1 MVDFEL
7 STFKSLH
14 PDASEPTGL
23 LRNEEDEREREK
35 TVISSL
41 LSRVAGGR
49 SNGKYF
55 ISARVELG
63 WGGMKCMC
71 ICV

>member
-23 LRNEEDEREREK
+23 LRNEEDERERERK
-35 TVISSL
+35 RLFLAYCPELLVGEVMENILSL
-41 LSRVAGGR
+41 L
-49 SNGKYF
+49 
-55 ISARVELG
+55 E
-63 WGGMKCMC
+63 
-71 ICV
+71 